1 MSVSPLTQNL
11 ITALKCLPGVG
22 NKTAQRMA
30 MHLLERGRNEGLT
43 LSYSLNEALNK
54 VGHCASCRTFSETTL
69 CGLCSNHKRDKS
81 ILCVVETAMDL
92 LAIEQGN
99 YFQGQYF
106 VLKGHLSPL
115 DGIGPRELQ
124 LEDLEQKLEN
134 TEIRELIL
142 AINPTVEGQAT
153 CHYLTEMAKKQ
164 NKQVSKIAYGVPFG
178 GELEWV
184 DQTTLHHAFH
194 ARQFVE

>member
-1 MSVSPLTQNL
+1 MSVSPLTQHLVN
-11 ITALKCLPGVG
+11 TLKCLPGVG
-22 NKTAQRMA
+22 TKTAQRMA
-30 MHLLERGRNEGLT
+30 MHLLERGRDSGLL
-43 LSYSLNEALNK
+43 LSQALNEALTK
-54 VGHCASCRTFSETTL
+54 VGHCSDCRTFSETAL
-69 CGLCSNHKRDKS
+69 CGLCNNPKRDKTVVC
-81 ILCVVETAMDL
+81 LVETAMDL

-124 LEDLEQKLEN
+124 LEDLEAKLHN
-134 TEIRELIL
+134 PLIRELIL

-153 CHYLTEMAKKQ
+153 CHYLTEMARRH
-164 NKQVSKIAYGVPFG
+164 NKLVSKIAYGVPFG